1 MKREIA
7 RIKKIIIKVGSSSLC
22 NQNGEIDKE
31 KILNIALQ
39 ISKLK
44 KQGYIVVLVSSGAV
58 SYTHLIFIS
67 RL

>member
-44 KQGYIVVLVSSGAV
+44 KQGYIVVLV
-58 SYTHLIFIS
+58 
-67 RL
+67 